1 MDIFIFGLDELDSS
15 DIIEILDTVDIFDSG
30 VLLMGMVV
38 KLLATVE
45 DILYNSVEIFGLSL
59 DGIDK
64 FCAVDCTAEELTMSV
79 ENLTKL
85 LLDDKAASSGIW
97 VSLSD
102 DVGEWVTLSVVLLS
116 CERVTSGERLTLS
129 RNRISLTGDNVIFS
143 FDGVTLPG
151 EKVALSKVIKLLSA
165 LVVTDT

>member
-45 DILYNSVEIFGLSL
+45 DILYNSVEIFGISL

-64 FCAVDCTAEELTMSV
+64 LCAVDCTAEE
-79 ENLTKL
+79 
-85 LLDDKAASSGIW
+85 
-97 VSLSD
+97 
-102 DVGEWVTLSVVLLS
+102 
-116 CERVTSGERLTLS
+116 
-129 RNRISLTGDNVIFS
+129 
-143 FDGVTLPG
+143 
-151 EKVALSKVIKLLSA
+151 
-165 LVVTDT
+165 

>member
-1 MDIFIFGLDELDSS
+1 MRVLCLVDIFIFGLDELDSS

-64 FCAVDCTAEELTMSV
+64 FCAVDCTAEE
-79 ENLTKL
+79 
-85 LLDDKAASSGIW
+85 
-97 VSLSD
+97 
-102 DVGEWVTLSVVLLS
+102 
-116 CERVTSGERLTLS
+116 
-129 RNRISLTGDNVIFS
+129 
-143 FDGVTLPG
+143 
-151 EKVALSKVIKLLSA
+151 
-165 LVVTDT
+165 